1 MRNSELNTGLLD
13 VAWLHSVCDL
23 FTYLY
28 LDIGTVGVH
37 SFRHLD
43 KCVRG
48 VYMGRVRES
57 ECL

>member
-13 VAWLHSVCDL
+13 VAWPLSVCDL
-23 FTYLY
+23 FTYLD
-28 LDIGTVGVH
+28 LDIGTIWVH
-37 SFRHLD
+37 SFCHLD

-48 VYMGRVRES
+48 VRMGRVRES